1 MAKRK
6 RKTSHPVPT
15 WFIGTLSAVVLL
27 LGGLG
32 YGARAGAL
40 PSLPSFEAQDLGYRL
55 LDAIDTFLYGG
66 PTTPPPSL
74 PSQGEVKVSVID
86 VGQGESIL
94 VTTSERS
101 LLIDAG
107 ENDQGDE
114 VMDYLDQM
122 GLTHLDY
129 VLATHP
135 HSDHIGGMDYVLGHI
150 SVGEVLFGQVP
161 EDLVPTTKTYLD
173 VLDAIQQQGIP
184 LTIVSPGDVYDLG
197 SGAQL
202 TILGPVAEYDDLN
215 DCSVVCRLDFGET
228 SFLFNGD
235 MEADAEADLLAS
247 GAYLNADVTS
257 MGHHGSR
264 TSSSEAYLDQV
275 DPQYAFLSCGKGN
288 KYKHPH
294 EETLE
299 KLDAR
304 QISYYRTDLV
314 GNIIYTSDGQSIRVR
329 TEKS

>member
-6 RKTSHPVPT
+6 RKPSHPMPT
-15 WFIGTLSAVVLL
+15 WLVGGLAAVLL
-27 LGGLG
+27 VLGGLG
-32 YGARAGAL
+32 YGAKSGAL
-40 PSLPSFEAQDLGYRL
+40 DALPNLEMQGLGYEL

-74 PSQGEVKVSVID
+74 PAEGEVKVSVID

-94 VTTSERS
+94 VTTPDHS

-107 ENDQGDE
+107 ENDKGDE
-114 VMDYLDQM
+114 VMDYLEQM
-122 GLTHLDY
+122 GLTRLDY

-150 SVGEVLFGQVP
+150 DVGEVLFGQVP
-161 EDLVPTTKTYLD
+161 EDLVPTTKTYTD
-173 VLDAIQQQGIP
+173 VLEAIQQQGIP

-202 TILGPVAEYDDLN
+202 TILGPVGEYDDLN
-215 DCSVVCRLDFGET
+215 NCSVVCRLDFGET

-235 MEADAEADLLAS
+235 MEAEAEADLLAS
-247 GAYLNADVTS
+247 NAYLDADVTS

-264 TSSSEAYLDQV
+264 TSSSEAFLDLV
-275 DPQYAFLSCGKGN
+275 DPQYAFISCGKGN
-288 KYKHPH
+288 MYKHPH

-304 QISYYRTDLV
+304 SIPYYRTDLV
-314 GNIIYTSDGQSIRVR
+314 GNILYTSDGQSIQVR